1 MSNLKI
7 ITGHSGSGKTEFCIN
22 YVMKEKQ
29 QFDSVMIADLDIVNP
44 YFRSREK
51 AAFFDRNGIKLIGAS
66 AGLHGLSVDI
76 PALPPEIFGIID
88 DKDSF
93 RVFDVGGDGIGAKV
107 LSRYAALI
115 KAVPYDMYLVLNA
128 NRPETAETAG
138 ALAHF
143 DDVQAQSRLKI
154 NGLINNTHMLRETA
168 REDVMRGLA
177 LCREVSAARNV
188 PLVYNVV
195 PKHLSALRN
204 EIDNVF
210 ILNQYYMRPNWL

>member
-22 YVMKEKQ
+22 YVMQEKDRYQ
-29 QFDSVMIADLDIVNP
+29 SVLIADLDIVNP

-51 AAFFDRNGIKLIGAS
+51 DVLLKKNGIKLIGAS

-76 PALPPEIFGIID
+76 PSLPPEIFGAID
-88 DKDSF
+88 DKNSF
-93 RVFDVGGDGIGAKV
+93 KVFDVGGDGIGAKV

-115 KAVPYDMYLVLNA
+115 EAASYDMYLIINA
-128 NRPETAETAG
+128 NRPETAGLAG

-143 DDVQAQSRLKI
+143 DDIQTQSRLTVGGII
-154 NGLINNTHMLRETA
+154 NITHMLRETA
-168 REDVMRGLA
+168 REDVMRGLD
-177 LCREVSAARNV
+177 LCRAVCDKRGV
-188 PLVYNVV
+188 PLIYNVV
-195 PKHLSALRN
+195 PKHLAVLKN

-210 ILNQYYMRPNWL
+210 VLNQYYMRPEWL